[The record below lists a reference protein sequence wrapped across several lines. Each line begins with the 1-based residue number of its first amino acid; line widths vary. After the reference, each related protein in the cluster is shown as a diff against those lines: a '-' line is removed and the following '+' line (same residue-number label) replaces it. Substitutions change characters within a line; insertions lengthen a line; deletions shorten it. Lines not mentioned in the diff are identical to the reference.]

1 MAGSA
6 LISSLVLMTCVLLP
20 LCAAQGH
27 CRGRCGEPFIRG
39 QLCNCDHSCLT
50 HNECCKDY
58 EEACTFRGSC
68 RGRCGEEFQRGR
80 ECECDP
86 DCTLYNTCCSDY
98 HGQCAESALAA
109 RSAKQSKPTGLPK
122 TKAQEKTEF
131 QLLKS
136 CKKPSD
142 SGSEEKMRADYSGR
156 QDDSMLPP
164 AEYGPDAF
172 GHGSGPSVLD
182 SLAELMPLTAD
193 SVNPTGAPLY
203 PQLPAHPADN
213 TPGGSAG
220 GPLQPG
226 ASSPSA
232 PGKPLT
238 IPIRVSLS
246 ITGQAGGPLGG
257 GAGGP
262 LGGAAGG
269 PLGGGAGGPL
279 GGAAGGP
286 LGGGAGGPLGGAAG
300 GPLGQLS
307 GGPAAGR
314 PSTLEDI
321 AQALAA
327 SNPAGGLP
335 NGPSPDLCNGSP
347 IDALTSLFNGSVI
360 VFQGHFFF
368 LLDPKTRS
376 AGPAQSITEQLGIPS
391 PIDTAFTRCN
401 CQGKTYIIKGDQYWV
416 FENGVMEP
424 GYPRSLSQDFDG
436 LSGEITA
443 ALSVPATRKRP
454 ESIYFFKKGGTVQ
467 KYSYPAGSGPTCTG
481 KKNKNSVYNKIRRAR
496 QAEIRLSAEININ
509 LNWKGFPTP
518 VTSAL
523 SAPNPR
529 KPDGFDYFIFSWP
542 KVFNIKIS
550 GEFPTLTSP
559 AKPPAQQSD
568 IRNWLYC
575 P

>member
-20 LCAAQGH
+20 LCAAQGS

-98 HGQCAESALAA
+98 HGQCGTALIFLSFVI
-109 RSAKQSKPTGLPK
+109 RSVCTNTQN
-122 TKAQEKTEF
+122 
-131 QLLKS
+131 QL
-136 CKKPSD
+136 D
-142 SGSEEKMRADYSGR
+142 
-156 QDDSMLPP
+156 
-164 AEYGPDAF
+164 
-172 GHGSGPSVLD
+172 HLD
-182 SLAELMPLTAD
+182 NGNIHIIFIFISPFCL
-193 SVNPTGAPLY
+193 
-203 PQLPAHPADN
+203 
-213 TPGGSAG
+213 GGSAG

-269 PLGGGAGGPL
+269 PLGGGAGGVD
-279 GGAAGGP
+279 
-286 LGGGAGGPLGGAAG
+286 
-300 GPLGQLS
+300 QCS
-307 GGPAAGR
+307 R
-314 PSTLEDI
+314 TVYCDI
-321 AQALAA
+321 MYQI
-327 SNPAGGLP
+327 NK
-335 NGPSPDLCNGSP
+335 N
-347 IDALTSLFNGSVI
+347 ISLYLRVL
-360 VFQGHFFF
+360 Q
-368 LLDPKTRS
+368 
-376 AGPAQSITEQLGIPS
+376 
-391 PIDTAFTRCN
+391 
-401 CQGKTYIIKGDQYWV
+401 GDQYWV

-496 QAEIRLSAEININ
+496 QAGTLCGRS
-509 LNWKGFPTP
+509 
-518 VTSAL
+518 
-523 SAPNPR
+523 
-529 KPDGFDYFIFSWP
+529 